1 MNPTTAQEA
10 RSSSGAV
17 LLPFALSA
25 ERFFNELGF
34 SRNDRL
40 GSLQKDSF
48 FMPSI
53 QSAFF

>member
-1 MNPTTAQEA
+1 MNPLTTAD
-10 RSSSGAV
+10 SLG
-17 LLPFALSA
+17 LLSFALSA
-25 ERFFNELGF
+25 RHFFNELSF